1 MKNLNRVLELKSFE
15 RKEEKRVKD
24 MIDLIDERAFTEG
37 NKGF

>member
-24 MIDLIDERAFTEG
+24 MIDLKDKRAFTEG